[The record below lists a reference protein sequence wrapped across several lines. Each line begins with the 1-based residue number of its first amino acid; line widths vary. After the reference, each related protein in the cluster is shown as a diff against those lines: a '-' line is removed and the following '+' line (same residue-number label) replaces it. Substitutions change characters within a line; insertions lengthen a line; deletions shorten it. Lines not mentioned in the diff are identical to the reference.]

1 VPPKSRLQVPFGLV
15 LRERRLAAGLSQEG
29 LADGSELHRTY
40 VSQLERGL
48 KAPSLA
54 AIEAVASALHVA
66 PHVLVWDA
74 ESKLAG
80 AIRR

>member
-1 VPPKSRLQVPFGLV
+1 VPPKSHLKVPFGLV

-29 LADGSELHRTY
+29 LADMSDLHRTY

-54 AIEAVASALHVA
+54 AIEAVAGALRVA
-66 PHVLVWDA
+66 PHVLVRDA
-74 ESKLAG
+74 EFKAAG
-80 AIRR
+80 SSRK

>member
-1 VPPKSRLQVPFGLV
+1 VRPKSRLQIPFGLV

-29 LADGSELHRTY
+29 LADGSDLHRTY

-54 AIEAVASALHVA
+54 AIEAVAGALRVA
-66 PHVLVWDA
+66 PHVLVREA
-74 ESKLAG
+74 ESKA
-80 AIRR
+80 ASSSRK